1 MLVLRKQYRD
11 KLKAFQNQPII
22 KVITGIRRCGKSTL
36 LSMYREEL
44 IASGVDSSAC
54 ISINFED
61 LAFENLLEYHALY
74 QYILDHLQPGC
85 MNYLFL
91 DEIQLVP
98 LFEKVIDSLQL
109 RNDVDIYI
117 TGSNAQI
124 LSGELATRLS
134 GRYIEVSMLPLS
146 FAEFYELVGGDRT
159 EAFTRYYRY
168 GGFPYAAGITDT
180 NTTRDYIEGIL
191 NTILVKDI
199 INRGKIGDPMLLNNL
214 VRFMADNVG
223 NPTSVKKIADTLTSA
238 GRRTTTNTIDSYL
251 SMLLQSFMLYE
262 CNRFD
267 IKGKQHLQTRSK
279 YYLADTSIRTFLLG
293 ESARDIGHVLEN
305 IVYLEL
311 LRRGWRVSIGK
322 MNTLEVDFV
331 ATRGDELEY
340 FQVAASVMD
349 EATFERE
356 FAPLRMIHDHYPK
369 TVLTMDALPMVENGI
384 RQKNI
389 IDFLLDK

>member
-44 IASGVDSSAC
+44 IASGIDPSVC
-54 ISINFED
+54 ININFED
-61 LAFENLLEYHALY
+61 LAFENLQEYHALY
-74 QYILDHLQPGC
+74 QYVLNHLQPGC

-117 TGSNAQI
+117 TGFNAQM

-134 GRYIEVSMLPLS
+134 GRYIEISLLPLS

-159 EAFTRYYRY
+159 EAFNRYYRY
-168 GGFPYAAGITDT
+168 GGFPYAASITDA
-180 NTTRDYIEGIL
+180 NTTRDYIEGVL

-199 INRGKIGDPMLLNNL
+199 ITRGKVGDPILLNSL

-223 NPTSVKKIADTLTSA
+223 NPTSIKKIADTLTSA
-238 GRRTTTNTIDSYL
+238 GRKTTTNTIDSYL
-251 SMLLQSFMLYE
+251 SMLLQSFMFYE

-267 IKGKQHLQTRSK
+267 IKGKQYLQTQSK
-279 YYLADTSIRTFLLG
+279 FYLADTSIRTFLLG
-293 ESARDIGHVLEN
+293 ESTRNIGHVLEN

-322 MNTLEVDFV
+322 LNSLEVDFV
-331 ATRGDELEY
+331 ATRGDEREY
-340 FQVAASVMD
+340 FQVSASVMD

-356 FAPLRMIHDHYPK
+356 FAPLRMIRDHYPK
-369 TVLTMDALPMVENGI
+369 TVLTMDTLPMGENGI

-389 IDFLLDK
+389 IEFLLET